1 MESIPAS
8 GTAAYRVAS
17 EDVVGDTMP
26 GMLPVSRG
34 TAADGA
40 TMEDTLAR
48 MRAAASVERIP
59 SRDVRRRRLD
69 ALRRMV
75 TENRNEFARA
85 IDADFG
91 GRARKE
97 TELLEI
103 VPLLGAIRHSGGH
116 LRQWMRDE
124 RRAPSLAFKG
134 GRAWVRYEPLGVVGI
149 VSPWNFPLLLCLGP
163 LVDALAAGN
172 RAMVKPSE
180 LTPHFSALLEQLVAD
195 TFAPDEVA
203 VVTGDVEVAQAF
215 TALPFDHLLFTG
227 STSVGRHVMR
237 AAAENLTPVTLE
249 LGGKSPAI
257 VAADYPEEKAAAS
270 IAHGK
275 FLNAGQICIAPDYVL
290 VPAGREEAMAR
301 AILRAAETSY
311 PSASSNGEYANII
324 TERHRARLEDAI
336 AEVRA
341 AGATVV
347 QPDGLGGSEN
357 EGKMPPTVVLGAPDN
372 SMLMREEIF
381 GPVLPIVP
389 YRDLDEALRIVN
401 GRDRPLA
408 LYAFTNDRNVQRRIL
423 DGAIS
428 GGVTLN
434 GTIAHIAQEN
444 LPFGGVGASGMGA
457 YHGRE
462 GFRRLSHARSVFKPG
477 PVDAFALL
485 RPPYGRFADLAIRM
499 FGR

>member
-1 MESIPAS
+1 MESIPAGS
-8 GTAAYRVAS
+8 TAAYRTATEEVIG
-17 EDVVGDTMP
+17 DVSTGTP
-26 GMLPVSRG
+26 PVDRG
-34 TAADGA
+34 TATTGA
-40 TMEDTLAR
+40 AMRDTLAH
-48 MRAAASVERIP
+48 MRAAAGGERIP
-59 SRDVRRRRLD
+59 AAGTRRRRLD
-69 ALRRMV
+69 ALRHMV
-75 TENRNEFARA
+75 IGNREEIARA

-91 GRARKE
+91 GRPAKE
-97 TELLEI
+97 TELLEV
-103 VPLLGAIRHSGGH
+103 VPLLGAIRHACRH
-116 LRQWMRDE
+116 LGRWMRDE
-124 RRAPSLAFKG
+124 RREPSLAFKG
-134 GRAWVRYEPLGVVGI
+134 GRARVRHEPLGVVGI
-149 VSPWNFPLLLCLGP
+149 VAPWNFPLLLSLGP

-180 LTPHFSALLEQLVAD
+180 LTPRFSLLLERLIAD
-195 TFAPDEVA
+195 AFEPDEVV
-203 VVTGDVEVAQAF
+203 VVTGDVDIARAF

-227 STSVGRHVMR
+227 STAVGRHVMR

-257 VAADYPEEKAAAS
+257 VAADYSEEKAAAS
-270 IAHGK
+270 IAQGK

-301 AILRAAETSY
+301 AILRAAEASY
-311 PSASSNGEYANII
+311 PSAPTNADYGNII
-324 TERHRARLEDAI
+324 AERHRARLESAI
-336 AEVRA
+336 AEARA
-341 AGATVV
+341 AGATVM
-347 QPDGLGGSEN
+347 QPGGADGAATQ
-357 EGKMPPTVVLGAPDN
+357 GKMPPTVVLGAPDH
-372 SMLMREEIF
+372 SILLTEEIF

-401 GRDRPLA
+401 DRDRPLA
-408 LYAFTNDRNVQRRIL
+408 LYAFSNERAVQRRIL

-434 GTIAHIAQEN
+434 GTIAHIAQES

-462 GFRRLSHARSVFKPG
+462 GFRRFSHARSVFEPG

-485 RPPYGRFADLAIRM
+485 RPPYGRFADLAIRI

>member
-8 GTAAYRVAS
+8 GTAAYRAVS
-17 EDVVGDTMP
+17 EGVVGNTMP
-26 GMLPVSRG
+26 GMPPVDRG
-34 TAADGA
+34 TAADGV
-40 TMEDTLAR
+40 TMRDTLVR
-48 MRAAASVERIP
+48 MRAAANADRIP

-69 ALRRMV
+69 TLRRMV
-75 TENRNEFARA
+75 IGNREAIARA

-91 GRARKE
+91 GRPVKE

-103 VPLLGAIRHSGGH
+103 VPLLGAIRHSSGH
-116 LRQWMRDE
+116 LGRWMRDE
-124 RRAPSLAFKG
+124 RRAPSLAFRG
-134 GRAWVRYEPLGVVGI
+134 GRAWVRHEPLGVVGV

-180 LTPHFSALLEQLVAD
+180 LTPRFSALLERLVAD
-195 TFAPDEVA
+195 VFGADEVT
-203 VVTGDVEVAQAF
+203 VVTGDVEVARAF
-215 TALPFDHLLFTG
+215 TALPFDHLVFTG
-227 STSVGRHVMR
+227 STTVGRHVMR

-257 VAADYPEEKAAAS
+257 VAPDYPEEKAAAS

-290 VPAGREEAMAR
+290 APEGREEAFAR
-301 AILRAAETSY
+301 AILCAAEASY
-311 PSASSNGEYANII
+311 PSAPRNAEYANII
-324 TERHRARLEDAI
+324 TERHRTRLEDAI
-336 AEVRA
+336 AEARA
-341 AGATVV
+341 AGATVMR
-347 QPDGLGGSEN
+347 PDGSGGAEN
-357 EGKMPPTVVLGAPDN
+357 EGKMPPTVVLGAPED
-372 SMLMREEIF
+372 SVLMREEIF
-381 GPVLPIVP
+381 GPVLPIVS

-408 LYAFTNDRNVQRRIL
+408 LYAFTNDRSVQRRIL

-457 YHGRE
+457 YHGRD
-462 GFRRLSHARSVFKPG
+462 GFRRFTHARSVFKPG

-485 RPPYGRFADLAIRM
+485 RPPYGRFADLAIRI

>member
-8 GTAAYRVAS
+8 GTAAYRAVS
-17 EDVVGDTMP
+17 EGVVGNTMP
-26 GMLPVSRG
+26 GMPPVDRG
-34 TAADGA
+34 TAADGV
-40 TMEDTLAR
+40 TMRDTLVR
-48 MRAAASVERIP
+48 MRAAANADRIP

-69 ALRRMV
+69 TLRRMV
-75 TENRNEFARA
+75 IGNRDEIARA

-91 GRARKE
+91 GRPVKE

-103 VPLLGAIRHSGGH
+103 VPLLGAIRHSSGH
-116 LRQWMRDE
+116 LGGWMRDE
-124 RRAPSLAFKG
+124 RRAPSLAFRG
-134 GRAWVRYEPLGVVGI
+134 GRAWVRHEPLGVVGV

-172 RAMVKPSE
+172 RALLKPSE
-180 LTPHFSALLEQLVAD
+180 LTPRFSALLERLVAD
-195 TFAPDEVA
+195 AFDPDEVA
-203 VVTGDVEVAQAF
+203 VVTGDVDAARAF
-215 TALPFDHLLFTG
+215 TALPFDHLVFTG
-227 STSVGRHVMR
+227 STTVGRHVMR

-257 VAADYPEEKAAAS
+257 VAPHYSEEKAAAS

-290 VPAGREEAMAR
+290 VPAGREEAFAR
-301 AILRAAETSY
+301 AVLSAVEASY
-311 PSASSNGEYANII
+311 PGAASNPEYSNII
-324 TERHRARLEDAI
+324 TDHHRTRLKDAI
-336 AEVRA
+336 EEART
-341 AGATVV
+341 AGATVM
-347 QPDGLGGSEN
+347 QPEGLDAVADS
-357 EGKMPPTVVLGAPDN
+357 KLLPSVVLGAPEG
-372 SMLMREEIF
+372 SVLMREEIF

-408 LYAFTNDRNVQRRIL
+408 LYAFSNDRSVQRRIL

-444 LPFGGVGASGMGA
+444 LPFGGGGASGIGA
-457 YHGRE
+457 YHGRD

-477 PVDAFALL
+477 PVNAFALL
-485 RPPYGRFADLAIRM
+485 RPPYGRFADLAIRI